1 MVLGYTSD
9 LMDGVRSP
17 VALLAVVVATCISW
31 SITTMI
37 QDMAYAVLLLMFF
50 GLGFFIN
57 SLNNIISS
65 VCAADLGKQSTIQG
79 NEKAISTITGIIDGT
94 GSAGS
99 AIGQL
104 IVGYTLPHL
113 SWRKGYLGVIS
124 VDISICIVP
133 VAIILMKEIS
143 EYRGLKSAAS
153 EMMAESGSKS

>member
-1 MVLGYTSD
+1 MALGYASD
-9 LMDGVRSP
+9 LMYGVRSP
-17 VALLAVVVATCISW
+17 VALFAVAAATCISW
-31 SITTMI
+31 TITSVI
-37 QDMAYAVLLLMFF
+37 QKDDYVFLLQ
-50 GLGFFIN
+50 GFFIN

-65 VCAADLGKQSTIQG
+65 ACAADLGKQTALQG

-133 VAIILMKEIS
+133 VAIILMKEIT
-143 EYRGLKSAAS
+143 EYRSLKNAAA
-153 EMMAESGSKS
+153 EMLADSQS

>member
-99 AIGQL
+99 AIG
-104 IVGYTLPHL
+104 
-113 SWRKGYLGVIS
+113 
-124 VDISICIVP
+124 
-133 VAIILMKEIS
+133 
-143 EYRGLKSAAS
+143 
-153 EMMAESGSKS
+153 